1 MWHKPFSDRGETLWS
16 ETTQMAKFGA
26 VDRLSIPRLLIFLC
40 LTLSGGFT
48 ASTFTSWHYDMTE
61 WFLGGEK
68 LSLESQWKL
77 TSMPVLFFFFFAL
90 SCNGF
95 LMKPKANLL
104 NLNNCPLE
112 CYCQDSY
119 SIFLILLF
127 PQVTFA
133 GYGVFPGLSAD
144 IKHTIQRI

>member
-1 MWHKPFSDRGETLWS
+1 MEINLN
-16 ETTQMAKFGA
+16 
-26 VDRLSIPRLLIFLC
+26 
-40 LTLSGGFT
+40 
-48 ASTFTSWHYDMTE
+48 AS
-61 WFLGGEK
+61 
-68 LSLESQWKL
+68 
-77 TSMPVLFFFFFAL
+77 VLFFFAL

-95 LMKPKANLL
+95 LMKPKASLL

-144 IKHTIQRI
+144 IKHTMCRSENIIIPIGNHQIH